1 MALKRNLIANYLG
14 QGWTAIMGLVF
25 IPHYI
30 KYLGVEAYGLIG
42 LFALL
47 QSWLG
52 LLDMGMTPT
61 LGREMARFTGGTH
74 NSQTIRDLLR
84 SIEVIA
90 IVIALLIICGVTLSG
105 HWIATSWVKAEK
117 IPIEVIAQAFSIM
130 GFVIALRF
138 IEGIYRSA
146 IVGLQ
151 RQVLFNV
158 VNSAMA
164 TLRGAGAVGV
174 LELVSPTIEAF
185 FIWQG
190 TISVA
195 SLVILAAATYYTLP
209 SCERSGRFSWPA
221 LRSIW
226 LFAGG
231 MLGITVLALLL
242 TQVDKILLSKLLSL
256 SEYGYY
262 ALAATVAGA
271 LFLFIS
277 PITQAWYP
285 RMCELHARNEQN
297 ALAET
302 YHQSAQLVSVIAGS
316 AAIVLIL
323 FSETLL
329 RLWTQDQELAA
340 RTAPLLSLLALG
352 NLLNGLMHMPYM
364 MQLAT
369 GWTSLAVRIN
379 IIAVILII
387 PAIFWATP
395 KYGASGAACVWVALN
410 VGYVL
415 VGVHYMYRIILKE
428 EKWRWYIQD
437 ILKPL
442 GAGLVGSVS
451 LALLW
456 PLPNGNLQQIAQLTL
471 AIFLTLTGSLLAANQ
486 TRIQVFR
493 HILAYFNKLKIS
505 NDH

>member
-1 MALKRNLIANYLG
+1 MVLKRNLIANYLG
-14 QGWTAIMGLVF
+14 QGWTAIMGLAF
-25 IPHYI
+25 IPLYI
-30 KYLGVEAYGLIG
+30 KYLGVEAYGLVG

-47 QSWLG
+47 QSWLS

-90 IVIALLIICGVTLSG
+90 VFIALLIGFFIALSAN
-105 HWIATSWVKAEK
+105 WIASSWVKAEE
-117 IPIEVIAQAFSIM
+117 ISIEVIAQAFSIM

-138 IEGIYRSA
+138 IEGIYRSS

-158 VNSAMA
+158 VNSVMA

-174 LELVSPTIEAF
+174 LALVSPTIEAF

-190 TISVA
+190 AISVA
-195 SLVILAAATYYTLP
+195 SLVILAAATYHTLP
-209 SCERSGRFSWPA
+209 SGERSGRFSLPA
-221 LRSIW
+221 LRSIG

-256 SEYGYY
+256 NEYGHYT
-262 ALAATVAGA
+262 LAATVAGA
-271 LFLFIS
+271 LYILIT

-285 RMCELHARNEQN
+285 RMCELHARNEQS

-302 YHQSAQLVSVIAGS
+302 YHQSAQMVSVIAGS

-323 FSETLL
+323 FSESLL
-329 RLWTQDQELAA
+329 RLWTQDPELAV

-352 NLLNGLMHMPYM
+352 NLLNGFMHMPYM
-364 MQLAT
+364 TQLAT

-379 IIAVILII
+379 IIAVVLII
-387 PAIFWATP
+387 PAILWATP
-395 KYGASGAACVWVALN
+395 KFGAAGAAWVWVALN

-415 VGVHYMYRIILKE
+415 IGVDFMYRKILKA

-442 GAGLVGSVS
+442 GAGLLGSVAV
-451 LALLW
+451 ALLW
-456 PLPNGNLQQIAQLTL
+456 PVPHGNLQQLAQLIL
-471 AIFLTLTGSLLAANQ
+471 AIFFTLTGSLLAAKQ

-493 HILAYFNKLKIS
+493 YFLPYLKKL
-505 NDH
+505 